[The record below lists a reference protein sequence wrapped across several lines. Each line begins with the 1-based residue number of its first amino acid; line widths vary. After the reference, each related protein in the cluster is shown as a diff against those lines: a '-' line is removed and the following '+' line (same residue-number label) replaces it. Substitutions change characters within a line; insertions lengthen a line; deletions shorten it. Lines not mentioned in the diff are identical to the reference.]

1 MKDFFGLKAL
11 ARREN
16 RRNKV
21 NKLAVLLLF
30 IRACGSEEENE
41 RCPLDLTSQLDS
53 SFPRGEY

>member
-1 MKDFFGLKAL
+1 MKAL

-30 IRACGSEEENE
+30 IRACGSEGENE
-41 RCPLDLTSQLDS
+41 RCPSDLTSQLDS